1 MCPILADGLHTL
13 TLSNATGAT
22 SIGTPNPATLTIQ
35 DDDVVSA
42 GFSSATYTAAEGD
55 GTATIQ
61 VDLGGVSAVT
71 VTIDYVTSNGTA
83 TSGSDYTA
91 TNGTLTFAPGD
102 TSQTFDVSIT
112 DDASV
117 EDSETV
123 TLTLSNPSNASL
135 SGTNPATLTITD
147 NDVPSVSFASATY
160 NIPEGDPSATTI
172 YINLSEAGNSTI
184 TVNYA
189 TSDGSATAGS
199 DYTAASGT
207 LTFNV
212 GETQRTI
219 TNLPVID
226 DTTVEC
232 GNETVN
238 LTLSNPN
245 NATLGATSTTV
256 ITIVENDGTPPTAS
270 TSAAT
275 RVGESS
281 ATLNGTLSNMGS
293 ASSVD
298 VSFAYGT
305 SSSCNIEASVETVTA
320 TGDFSVTLNSLNP
333 GQRYYFRATAAG
345 DCIASGDTL
354 NFMTNALEEITP
366 DNDDEDQGDDSDSSD
381 TQDSTDDSEP
391 ESIASDT
398 GEATLPLNDEGTVE
412 VEVTIT
418 SEDSVSTIV
427 IPEGTTP
434 INDQGEPQDESITCQ
449 PSDIPEDAPPADNVI
464 AVYDY
469 GPDGTTFDQPVTITM
484 SYDPAEIPE
493 GVAEEDLI
501 IAFFDES
508 TGEWVPLD
516 DIVVDTENNTIS
528 GTVTHFTIFGILWPE
543 PTVEPVVEPTAEPTA
558 EPTTEP
564 VIEPTAEP
572 TAVPVDESDDDS
584 TPMGLII
591 GLAIFGFVLLG
602 LGIYFLVIRR
612 REMA

>member
-1 MCPILADGLHTL
+1 M
-13 TLSNATGAT
+13 LSNA
-22 SIGTPNPATLTIQ
+22 
-35 DDDVVSA
+35 
-42 GFSSATYTAAEGD
+42 
-55 GTATIQ
+55 
-61 VDLGGVSAVT
+61 
-71 VTIDYVTSNGTA
+71 
-83 TSGSDYTA
+83 
-91 TNGTLTFAPGD
+91 
-102 TSQTFDVSIT
+102 
-112 DDASV
+112 
-117 EDSETV
+117 
-123 TLTLSNPSNASL
+123 SNASL
-135 SGTNPATLTITD
+135 SGTNPATLTIND

-160 NIPEGDPSATTI
+160 SIPEGDPSATTI
-172 YINLSEAGNSTI
+172 YINLSEAGYSTI

-207 LTFNV
+207 LTYNV

-226 DTTVEC
+226 DSTVEC
-232 GNETVN
+232 GGETVT
-238 LTLSNPN
+238 LTLSNPS
-245 NATLGATSTTV
+245 NATLSTPSSTV
-256 ITIVENDGTPPTAS
+256 FTIEDNDGTPPTVS

-275 RVGESS
+275 SVGEFSAILHGNLSS
-281 ATLNGTLSNMGS
+281 LGS

-298 VSFAYGT
+298 VSFAWGT
-305 SSSCNIEASVETVTA
+305 SPACSYEASVETMTA
-320 TGDFSVTLNSLNP
+320 TGDFSLTLNSLNP
-333 GQRYYFRATAAG
+333 GQRYYFRATAVG
-345 DCIASGDTL
+345 DCTASGDTF
-354 NFMTNALEEITP
+354 NFMTNAPEEITP
-366 DNDDEDQGDDSDSSD
+366 DNDDEDQDNDQDQDQDDDSDSSD
-381 TQDSTDDSEP
+381 TQDSTDTSEP

-398 GEATLPLNDEGTVE
+398 GEATFPLNDEGTVE

-543 PTVEPVVEPTAEPTA
+543 TE
-558 EPTTEP
+558 TTSDDE
-564 VIEPTAEP
+564 VIDEGQDEI
-572 TAVPVDESDDDS
+572 VDE
-584 TPMGLII
+584 G
-591 GLAIFGFVLLG
+591 
-602 LGIYFLVIRR
+602 
-612 REMA
+612 